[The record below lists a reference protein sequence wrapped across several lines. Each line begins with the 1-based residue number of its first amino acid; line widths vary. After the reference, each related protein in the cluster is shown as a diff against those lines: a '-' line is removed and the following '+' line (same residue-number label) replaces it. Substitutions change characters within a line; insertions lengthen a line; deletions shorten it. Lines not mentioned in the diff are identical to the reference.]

1 MNREDCIY
9 IIAARETASTHRG
22 TELVSHF
29 TAEKKIPFG
38 NLKLGDV
45 KNRKIRFEVRAKLW
59 PC

>member
-1 MNREDCIY
+1 MNREHCIY
-9 IIAARETASTHRG
+9 NSGLGNSIDTSGNCVGIPFYSW
-22 TELVSHF
+22 
-29 TAEKKIPFG
+29 KKIPFG